1 MSALARR
8 VDGTRCMG
16 FVVVLVMATAIS
28 GGQSV
33 LLSQSPSPERVTA
46 EMVSAGAKVFAGDA
60 GCKMCHGADAKGVKN
75 MTSDL
80 TDAEW
85 KFAEGGTLE
94 ALVKVIKQGVSS
106 EKTGGLAMPGS
117 SDKLTDE
124 QVKAAAAYIL
134 SLGPEPTAEEAE

>member
-1 MSALARR
+1 MSALVQR
-8 VDGTRCMG
+8 VNVTRCMG
-16 FVVVLVMATAIS
+16 LVVVLVMATAIS
-28 GGQSV
+28 GGQS
-33 LLSQSPSPERVTA
+33 LLFSQGPLPDGVTA

-117 SDKLTDE
+117 GDKLTDE
-124 QVKAAAAYIL
+124 QVKTVAAYIL
-134 SLGPEPTAEEAE
+134 SLGPKPAAKKAQ

>member
-1 MSALARR
+1 MTALARR

-28 GGQSV
+28 GAQS
-33 LLSQSPSPERVTA
+33 LLFAQNQSPEGVTA
-46 EMVSAGAKVFAGDA
+46 EMVTAGAKVFSDA

>member
-1 MSALARR
+1 MSALMQR
-8 VDGTRCMG
+8 VDLTRCTG
-16 FVVVLVMATAIS
+16 LAICLVMATAIS
-28 GGQSV
+28 GSLS
-33 LLSQSPSPERVTA
+33 LLSGQDEKPEAVTA
-46 EMVSAGAKVFAGDA
+46 KMVAAGGEVFAGDA

-106 EKTGGLAMPGS
+106 EKTGGLAMPAAG
-117 SDKLTDE
+117 DKLTDE
-124 QVKAAAAYIL
+124 QVKAAAAYI
-134 SLGPEPTAEEAE
+134 PEPQP